1 MPTPAGKPSKPS
13 KHRPTAVSVG
23 RHRPP
28 LPAHRAE
35 EVSIG
40 VRIKADPLVSNSL
53 YLLMNT
59 VAMAALGLVFWL
71 LCAKLYT
78 PSEIGAGTTLISAS
92 GLIGLA
98 SLLGFNGTLVRYL
111 PTSSRRDAHVNTGLL
126 LTGAASVGLAALYVI
141 AVPWFAPQLRF
152 VHDSAWMAVSFIL
165 LTAGTAMN
173 QLTDAIFVAYRS
185 ARFNLLIDGGL
196 QGISKILFAVVLQ
209 GIGAYGVFAASG
221 AAAGLAV
228 IASVV
233 VLVRLFNYKPR
244 WQVDREVLSEVSG
257 YTGGMYAASLLNL
270 SPVMLVPII
279 VVDRLGTA
287 DAGYFYIAFM
297 IANVVFA
304 AAYSVTSSLF
314 AETSYGE
321 RPKADLVRH
330 AGKVLLALIVPAA
343 VLLGLG
349 GRLILGFF
357 GGHYSSN
364 AGTALALLGLSA
376 PIVAAADVCAVLLR
390 TRPKMRGLVIMM
402 ACYAVTVIGLTLLWA
417 GHGLVG
423 VAWAWIVGNVVGLAA
438 GLVLLK
444 PVRRRMT
451 EGEIASG
458 ERVRGEDVI
467 RESVPAA

>member
-1 MPTPAGKPSKPS
+1 M
-13 KHRPTAVSVG
+13 G
-23 RHRPP
+23 RR
-28 LPAHRAE
+28 L
-35 EVSIG
+35 
-40 VRIKADPLVSNSL
+40 KADHLVSNSL
-53 YLLMNT
+53 YLMLNT

-78 PSEIGAGTTLISAS
+78 PSQIGAGTALISAS

-111 PTSSRRDAHVNTGLL
+111 PTSKRRDAHVNTGLL
-126 LTGAASVGLAALYVI
+126 LCAGASVALAAIYVL
-141 AVPWFAPQLRF
+141 AVPLFAPHLRF
-152 VHDSAWMAVSFIL
+152 VHDDAAMAVSFIA
-165 LTAGTAMN
+165 LTAATAMN

-185 ARFNLLIDGGL
+185 ARFNLYIDGGV
-196 QGISKILFAVVLQ
+196 QGITKVVFAVAFS

-233 VLVRLFNYKPR
+233 ALVRLFNYRPR
-244 WQVDREVLSEVSG
+244 WQVDRAVLSEVSG
-257 YTGGMYAASLLNL
+257 YTGGMYVASLLNL

-314 AETSYGE
+314 AETAYGE
-321 RPKADLVRH
+321 RPRGDLVRH
-330 AGKVLLALIVPAA
+330 AGRVLAALILPAA
-343 VLLGLG
+343 VLLVAG
-349 GRLILGFF
+349 GRLILTFF
-357 GGHYSSN
+357 GHKYASN

-376 PIVAAADVCAVLLR
+376 PIVGAADVCAVLLR
-390 TRPKMRGLVIMM
+390 TRTKMRGLVVMM
-402 ACYAVTVIGLTLLWA
+402 ACYAAAVIGLTLLWS

-423 VAWAWIVGNVVGLAA
+423 IAWGWFGGNVVGLAV
-438 GLVLLK
+438 GLLLLK
-444 PVRRRMT
+444 PFRRSAARPR
-451 EGEIASG
+451 SSSS
-458 ERVRGEDVI
+458 ERVSAQNVT
-467 RESVPAA
+467 REQLPAA

>member
-1 MPTPAGKPSKPS
+1 MTPTP
-13 KHRPTAVSVG
+13 VG
-23 RHRPP
+23 RHRRPP
-28 LPAHRAE
+28 AAHRNEDAGI
-35 EVSIG
+35 SS
-40 VRIKADPLVSNSL
+40 RLKADHLVSNSL

-98 SLLGFNGTLVRYL
+98 SLLGFNGTLVRFL

-126 LTGAASVGLAALYVI
+126 LTGAASVALAAVYVI

-152 VHDSAWMAVSFIL
+152 VHDSAWMALSFIL

-196 QGISKILFAVVLQ
+196 QGISKIVFAVVLQ
-209 GIGAYGVFAASG
+209 GVGAYGVFAASG

-233 VLVRLFNYKPR
+233 VLVRLFNYHPG
-244 WQVDREVLSEVSG
+244 WQVDREVLTEVSR
-257 YTGGMYAASLLNL
+257 YTGGMYVASLLNL

-321 RPKADLVRH
+321 RPKAELVRH
-330 AGKVLLALIVPAA
+330 AGRVLLVLIVPAA
-343 VLLGLG
+343 ILLVAG
-349 GRLILGFF
+349 GRLILEIF
-357 GGHYSSN
+357 GAKYSSN

-376 PIVAAADVCAVLLR
+376 PVVAAADICAVLLR
-390 TRPKMRGLVIMM
+390 TRPRVRGLVIMM
-402 ACYAVTVIGLTLLWA
+402 ACYAVAVIALTLLWA

-423 VAWAWIVGNVVGLAA
+423 VAWAWIGGNLVGLAV
-438 GLVLLK
+438 GLLLLK
-444 PVRRRMT
+444 PIRRR
-451 EGEIASG
+451 IPLPRPPAG
-458 ERVRGEDVI
+458 ERVGGKHVL
-467 RESVPAA
+467 RERIPAA

>member
-1 MPTPAGKPSKPS
+1 VTTIRPVSR
-13 KHRPTAVSVG
+13 HRPPPIPVG
-23 RHRPP
+23 RHRRPS
-28 LPAHRAE
+28 AAQR
-35 EVSIG
+35 VGDTG
-40 VRIKADPLVSNSL
+40 VGRRLKADHLVSNSL

-78 PSEIGAGTTLISAS
+78 PSEIGAGTALISAS

-98 SLLGFNGTLVRYL
+98 SLLGFNGTFVRYL
-111 PTSSRRDAHVNTGLL
+111 PTSTRRDAHVNTGLL
-126 LTGAASVGLAALYVI
+126 LTGAASVALAAVYVL
-141 AVPWFAPQLRF
+141 AVPLFAPQLRF
-152 VHDSAWMAVSFIL
+152 VHDSPAMALSFVA

-185 ARFNLLIDGGL
+185 ARFNLFIDGGL
-196 QGISKILFAVVLQ
+196 QGVSKIVLAVALQ
-209 GIGAYGVFAASG
+209 GVGAYGVFAAAG

-228 IASVV
+228 IASVIA
-233 VLVRLFNYKPR
+233 LVRFFSYRPR
-244 WQVDREVLSEVSG
+244 WQVDREVLREVST

-321 RPKADLVRH
+321 RPKVELVRH
-330 AGKVLLALIVPAA
+330 AGRVLLALIVPAA
-343 VLLGLG
+343 VLLVAG

-357 GGHYSSN
+357 GAKYSAN

-376 PIVAAADVCAVLLR
+376 PIVAAADICAVLLR
-390 TRPKMRGLVIMM
+390 TRPKMRGLVVMM
-402 ACYAVTVIGLTLLWA
+402 ACYAVAVIGLTLLWS

-423 VAWAWIVGNVVGLAA
+423 VAWAWFAGNVVALAVGL
-438 GLVLLK
+438 LLLK
-444 PVRRRMT
+444 PLRRRVPRPRSAA
-451 EGEIASG
+451 GELVSG
-458 ERVRGEDVI
+458 QHVI
-467 RESVPAA
+467 REGVPAS

>member
-1 MPTPAGKPSKPS
+1 MTAPA
-13 KHRPTAVSVG
+13 RPAAVG
-23 RHRPP
+23 RHRRPP
-28 LPAHRAE
+28 AAHRAE
-35 EVSIG
+35 DVGISS
-40 VRIKADPLVSNSL
+40 RIKADHLVSNSL

-78 PSEIGAGTTLISAS
+78 PSQIGAGTTLISAS

-126 LTGAASVGLAALYVI
+126 LTGAASIALSAVYVV

-152 VHDSAWMAVSFIL
+152 VHDSPWMALSFIL

-185 ARFNLLIDGGL
+185 ARFNLYIDGGL
-196 QGISKILFAVVLQ
+196 QGVAKVVLAVVLQ
-209 GIGAYGVFAASG
+209 GVGAYGVFAAAGS
-221 AAAGLAV
+221 AAALAV

-233 VLVRLFNYKPR
+233 VLVRLFKYQPR
-244 WQVDREVLSEVSG
+244 WRVDRDVLTEVSR

-270 SPVMLVPII
+270 FPVMLVPII

-297 IANVVFA
+297 IANVVFT

-321 RPKADLVRH
+321 RPKADLLRH
-330 AGKVLLALIVPAA
+330 AGRVLLVLLLPAA
-343 VLLGLG
+343 VLLIAA
-349 GRLILGFF
+349 GRLILEFF
-357 GGHYSSN
+357 GHKYGSH
-364 AGTALALLGLSA
+364 AGTALSLLGLSA
-376 PIVAAADVCAVLLR
+376 PVVGAVDVCAVLLR
-390 TRPKMRGLVIMM
+390 TRTKMHGLVVMM
-402 ACYAVTVIGLTLLWA
+402 ACYAAAVIGFTLSWA

-423 VAWAWIVGNVVGLAA
+423 VAWGWFAGNAVGLAA
-438 GLVLLK
+438 GLLL
-444 PVRRRMT
+444 VRPFWRRAIPGST
-451 EGEIASG
+451 TG
-458 ERVRGEDVI
+458 ERVGGQQTIGERI
-467 RESVPAA
+467 PAA

>member
-1 MPTPAGKPSKPS
+1 MTTIRPPSR
-13 KHRPTAVSVG
+13 HRSPEG
-23 RHRPP
+23 RHRRPS
-28 LPAHRAE
+28 AAKR
-35 EVSIG
+35 VGDSG
-40 VRIKADPLVSNSL
+40 VGRRLKADQLVSNSL
-53 YLLMNT
+53 YLMMNT

-78 PSEIGAGTTLISAS
+78 PSEIGAGTALISAS

-111 PTSSRRDAHVNTGLL
+111 PTSTRRDSHVNTGLL
-126 LTGAASVGLAALYVI
+126 LSGVASLVLGGGYVL
-141 AVPWFAPQLRF
+141 AVPLFAPNLRF
-152 VHDSAWMAVSFIL
+152 VHDSVAMALSFIL
-165 LTAGTAMN
+165 LTAATAMN

-185 ARFNLLIDGGL
+185 ARFNLYIDGGL
-196 QGISKILFAVVLQ
+196 QGVSKVVLAVLFS

-233 VLVRLFNYKPR
+233 ALIRLFHYRPR
-244 WQVDREVLSEVSG
+244 LQVDREVLREVSG
-257 YTGGMYAASLLNL
+257 YTGGMYVASLLNL

-287 DAGYFYIAFM
+287 AAGYFYIAFM

-330 AGKVLLALIVPAA
+330 AGRVLAALILPAA
-343 VLLGLG
+343 VLLVAG
-349 GRLILGFF
+349 GRLILHFF
-357 GGHYSSN
+357 GHEYASN

-376 PIVAAADVCAVLLR
+376 PVVGAADVCAVLLR
-390 TRPKMRGLVIMM
+390 TRTKMRGLVVMM
-402 ACYAVTVIGLTLLWA
+402 TCYAAAVIALTLLWA

-423 VAWAWIVGNVVGLAA
+423 VAWGWFGGNVVGLLV

-444 PVRRRMT
+444 PVRRRASRPRT
-451 EGEIASG
+451 APRQRVGGENVVRQRIPAS
-458 ERVRGEDVI
+458 
-467 RESVPAA
+467 